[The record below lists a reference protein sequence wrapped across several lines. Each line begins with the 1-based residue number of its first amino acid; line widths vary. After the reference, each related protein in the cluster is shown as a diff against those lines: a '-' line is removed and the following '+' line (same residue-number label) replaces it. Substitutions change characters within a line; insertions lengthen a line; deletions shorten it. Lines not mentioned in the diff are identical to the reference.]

1 MNRAKAMNRKQTRGI
16 SLQHYII
23 QWLGLIAIA
32 VMLFGCGQD
41 KEQVVLKAELNK
53 PAPDFTLVDL
63 KGRSWKLSELR
74 GKVVFINF
82 WATWCPPCIKEMPSL
97 ERLQEKL
104 EDQPF
109 TILTV
114 NVGEPKYK
122 VWKFTRLI
130 DFTLPVLLDTRSEAF
145 TGWDAS
151 VLPTS
156 FLLDTEGRIRYQVVA
171 DLEWDSERVV
181 SLIRTLLPQQETP

>member
-1 MNRAKAMNRKQTRGI
+1 MQPRTGT
-16 SLQHYII
+16 
-23 QWLGLIAIA
+23 A
-32 VMLFGCGQD
+32 VMSTGVTRRYPALLAAGICLLASLFTAGANSAGTLEPYPED
-41 KEQVVLKAELNK
+41 TPRPAFSLPDSRDNVHNLEDYRGQVVL
-53 PAPDFTLVDL
+53 V
-63 KGRSWKLSELR
+63 
-74 GKVVFINF
+74 NF
-82 WATWCPPCIKEMPSL
+82 WASWCPPCIKEMPSL

-104 EDQPF
+104 DDRPF

-145 TGWDAS
+145 AGWDAS

-156 FLLDTEGRIRYQVVA
+156 FLLDTEGRIRYRVVA

-181 SLIRTLLPQQETP
+181 SLISTLLPQQEAP